1 MRVALRRWMQVVGV
15 IYVLMGVRLLPWIN
29 GPMIEA
35 GLNDAAAPGIGLTA
49 DTAFFEFALD
59 WMTTLGLDLL
69 VLGVAL
75 LVASRNPFAHRIVA
89 HVVIWQE
96 ALRGVAADLWM
107 TTRPYASATFYLLFA
122 LFHVVVIVTGVRAL
136 RRANVPER
144 VPAALS

>member
-1 MRVALRRWMQVVGV
+1 MSVALRRWMQVVGV

-35 GLNDAAAPGIGLTA
+35 GLNDTVAPGIDLTA

-136 RRANVPER
+136 RRASVPER
-144 VPAALS
+144 VAEAVS